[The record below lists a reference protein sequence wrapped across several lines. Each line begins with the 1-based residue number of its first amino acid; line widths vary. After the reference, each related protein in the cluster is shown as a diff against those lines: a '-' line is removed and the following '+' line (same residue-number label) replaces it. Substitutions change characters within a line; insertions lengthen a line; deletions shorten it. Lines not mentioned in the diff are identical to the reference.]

1 MRTTTCPKCDKNAE
15 VVHYVRDDPVLSC
28 GHTLTLVDQL
38 ERDKTKDG
46 VYEVIRDEVYGIMR
60 NQGIPYRQAVKVF
73 WESNE

>member
-1 MRTTTCPKCDKNAE
+1 MRTTTCPKCDKNVG

-28 GHTLTLVDQL
+28 GHVLTLVDQL

-46 VYEVIRDEVYGIMR
+46 VYEVIRDEVYDIMR

-73 WESNE
+73 WETNE